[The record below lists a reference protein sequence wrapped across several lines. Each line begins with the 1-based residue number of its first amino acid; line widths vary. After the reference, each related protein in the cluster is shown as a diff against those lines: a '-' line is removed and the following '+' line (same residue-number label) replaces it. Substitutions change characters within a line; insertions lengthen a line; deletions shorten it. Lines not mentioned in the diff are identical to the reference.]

1 MNITRQEILEKI
13 KNNDCEYFSEM
24 YHEGAWR
31 NEYDGLKLKQLWE
44 INWGDG
50 NDWNV
55 AFKIV
60 DFDIDVLLEGW
71 YSSHGDSEF
80 NTVSIEIPFEFKE
93 TRYRAATLSD
103 LRDMKIDEI
112 LG

>member
-1 MNITRQEILEKI
+1 MNITREQILEKI
-13 KNNDCEYFSEM
+13 KNNDVQFFQTMYYEGLRRKEYE
-24 YHEGAWR
+24 
-31 NEYDGLKLKQLWE
+31 GLKLKELWE

-60 DFDIDVLLEGW
+60 DFNIDVLLEGW

-80 NTVSIEIPFEFKE
+80 NTVSIGVPYEFKE
-93 TRYRAATLSD
+93 TRYRAATVAD
-103 LRDMKIDEI
+103 IREMKIDEI

>member
-1 MNITRQEILEKI
+1 
-13 KNNDCEYFSEM
+13 M
-24 YHEGAWR
+24 YHEGIWR
-31 NEYDGLKLKQLWE
+31 NEYDGLKLKKLWE

-60 DFDIDVLLEGW
+60 DFDINILLEGW

-80 NTVSIEIPFEFKE
+80 NKVSIGIPFEFKE
-93 TRYRAATLSD
+93 TRYRAAALSD